1 MKKLCRFNWIMFLA
15 MIVLIGIGTSA
26 IWSAGNARSEAVFH
40 GMWVNNLTTAAFGL
54 VVYFLLAFT
63 DYRKLLDWF
72 SVPSYALSLVLL
84 VAVLIFGDTVYGGK
98 RWLWF
103 FQPSEIS
110 KICVIALLAWMYGTP
125 EETSPVK
132 VRSGFFGPW
141 RFGFRG
147 FAAAVAAI
155 GVPALLILAE
165 PDLGTTLTLV
175 PATLLMLLVARVW
188 RSGLM
193 AMVIAGA
200 VGAVAV
206 LGAVHEAEKP
216 GVPAEKRERI
226 LKFVPLKPHQV
237 KRVRVFLFPDE
248 DLQGAGYN
256 LRQAKIS
263 IGSGG
268 FSGKGLGKGET
279 NHLKYLPQAI
289 SMNDFIFCVY
299 AEETGFVGSLLL
311 LALFGCL
318 LVPGC
323 WVAFV
328 STDGRGRLIALGVS
342 TLVFAHVYINIAMS
356 IGLVPITGLP
366 LPFISSGRT
375 FLLTVMTGLGLVQS
389 VSVHREEKTT

>member
-1 MKKLCRFNWIMFLA
+1 MKKLRHFNLIMFLA
-15 MIVLIGIGTSA
+15 MLALIGVGTLA
-26 IWSAGNARSEAVFH
+26 IWSSGNARAETVFH
-40 GMWVNNLTTAAFGL
+40 GMWINNLTTAAFGL
-54 VVYFLLAFT
+54 AVYLLIAFT
-63 DYRKLLDWF
+63 DYRRLLDWF
-72 SVPSYALSLVLL
+72 AVPSYALSLVLL
-84 VAVLIFGDTVYGGK
+84 TAVLIFGDTVYGGR

-110 KICVIALLAWMYGTP
+110 KLCLIALLAWMYGTP

-132 VRSGFFGPW
+132 TRGGFFGGW

-147 FAAAVAAI
+147 FLAAAAAI
-155 GVPALLILAE
+155 GVPAVLILAE

-188 RSGLM
+188 RTGLV
-193 AMVIAGA
+193 AMFLAGSIAA
-200 VGAVAV
+200 AAV
-206 LGAVHEAEKP
+206 LGAVYEAEKP
-216 GVPAEKRERI
+216 GVPSGRRERI
-226 LKFVPLKPHQV
+226 LKCVPLKPHQI

-299 AEETGFVGSLLL
+299 AEETGFVGSLVLL
-311 LALFGCL
+311 TLFGCL
-318 LVPGC
+318 LIPGC

-375 FLLTVMTGLGLVQS
+375 FLLTVMAGLGLVQS
-389 VSVHREEKTT
+389 VSMHREEKTA

>member
-1 MKKLCRFNWIMFLA
+1 
-15 MIVLIGIGTSA
+15 
-26 IWSAGNARSEAVFH
+26 
-40 GMWVNNLTTAAFGL
+40 
-54 VVYFLLAFT
+54 
-63 DYRKLLDWF
+63 
-72 SVPSYALSLVLL
+72 

-132 VRSGFFGPW
+132 VRSGFFGSW

-375 FLLTVMTGLGLVQS
+375 FLLTVMSGLGLVQS
-389 VSVHREEKTT
+389 VSIHREEKET

>member
-375 FLLTVMTGLGLVQS
+375 FLLTVMIGLGLVQS

>member
-1 MKKLCRFNWIMFLA
+1 MKKLRHFNWIMFLA
-15 MIVLIGIGTSA
+15 MLALIGIGTLA
-26 IWSAGNARSEAVFH
+26 IWSSGNARAEAVFH
-40 GMWVNNLTTAAFGL
+40 GMWINNLATAAFGL
-54 VVYFLLAFT
+54 TVYLLLAFS

-72 SVPSYALSLVLL
+72 AVPSYALSLVLL
-84 VAVLIFGDTVYGGK
+84 VAVLVFGDTVYGGK

-110 KICVIALLAWMYGTP
+110 KLCLIALLAWMYGTP

-132 VRSGFFGPW
+132 AHGGFFGDW

-147 FAAAVAAI
+147 FLAAAAAI
-155 GVPALLILAE
+155 GVPAVLILAE

-188 RSGLM
+188 RTGLV
-193 AMVIAGA
+193 AMFLAGSIAA
-200 VGAVAV
+200 AAV
-206 LGAVHEAEKP
+206 LGAVYEAEKP
-216 GVPAEKRERI
+216 GVPAERRERI
-226 LKFVPLKPHQV
+226 LKYVPLKPHQV

-299 AEETGFVGSLLL
+299 AEETGFVGSLVL

-375 FLLTVMTGLGLVQS
+375 FLLTVMAGLGLVQS
-389 VSVHREEKTT
+389 VSMHREEKTA